1 MNEEKVKIAI
11 ERLKLADQMS
21 RKYFDAPLYVCISGG
36 KDSSVITQLAIESGL
51 DVIFSHSH
59 TTVDMPPTVYFVR
72 SEMKRLAAMGYKT
85 QILYPKKSM
94 WQLIEEKDGMP
105 PLRIVRYCCKYFKER
120 HVRDDRKAFIVTGVR
135 WDEGWRRREKRGEFE
150 AKAKDPRNA
159 VVIKE
164 NDNGTE
170 RKLFEECRLRSERI
184 CNPIID
190 WTNEE
195 VWEYLGDRKC
205 PTNIL
210 YKLGFERIGCIGCP
224 LTKAKDFKKEFA
236 IFPRYKKCYIDAI
249 RRGLIR
255 AKEKGKE
262 LEWGT
267 DAEARFKDWTQRSS
281 YVLKSTG
288 KPSGM

>member
-59 TTVDMPPTVYFVR
+59 TTVDAPPTVYFVR

-105 PLRIVRYCCKYFKER
+105 PLRMTRYCCQYFKER
-120 HVRDDRKAFIVTGVR
+120 RVRDDRKAFIVTGVR
-135 WDEGWRRREKRGEFE
+135 WAEGRNRREKRGEFE

-164 NDNGTE
+164 NDNCEE

-190 WTNEE
+190 WTDEE
-195 VWEYLGDRKC
+195 VWEYLEDRRC

-224 LTKAKDFKKEFA
+224 LTRAKDFKKEFA

-262 LEWGT
+262 LQWGI